1 MHSPVPPALT
11 PECRTKNAKRLMPR
25 LPMQCS
31 SAQCSCCQE
40 APMPECSGQQAIV
53 RRDKMHRIL
62 LPPFCNAGLR
72 TTIRTIE
79 APYCRSPPAWV
90 SLPPTTGATFGLLF
104 LQMSCHGRQR
114 KPCETLYRSSDDRL
128 RIRSM
133 QWKTLRHHSSIIGCF
148 EG

>member
-1 MHSPVPPALT
+1 MLLPLSA
-11 PECRTKNAKRLMPR
+11 
-25 LPMQCS
+25 LPMPVLPQSKRSRAECS
-31 SAQCSCCQE
+31 SCRRLI
-40 APMPECSGQQAIV
+40 APQAIV